1 MTQLPT
7 PDEATP
13 PEPGHDPAHEL
24 GRDPAHDREQATRST
39 CPSCGATVA
48 AGAQFCEACGAGVAD
63 VSGAVGAGAELPLD
77 DLSPISTPTARNTG
91 VAASRTVAGPRGC
104 ADCGSPVGDDGYCT
118 ICGAKAPSERD
129 HFEEAPAPWV
139 AGVCDRGMKHHRNE
153 DAMALFA
160 EPAEGGRAV
169 LIVCDGVS
177 NSDGSDVASLAAA
190 QAALEVLRPPL
201 PRGIGGAA
209 SADAAATRVLTLA
222 AKAANTAVIA
232 HTEPSSPRPA
242 SCTFVVGLVDGPTVR
257 CAVIGDSRAYL
268 LPDAG
273 GGTQLLTDDSMA
285 QALIAAGHPR
295 LEAEASPQA
304 HAITKWLGSD
314 SPDVVPRVVT
324 VSVDQ
329 PGWLLVCSDGLWN
342 YASEPAALRAQ
353 IDAAGTT
360 EPLALASALVAWA
373 NEQGGQDNITV
384 TLARVGP
391 VLTMPA
397 MVPVGENVTNDERQ
411 IHG

>member
-1 MTQLPT
+1 MTQQPS
-7 PDEATP
+7 PDEATAP
-13 PEPGHDPAHEL
+13 DPAQVT
-24 GRDPAHDREQATRST
+24 ASA
-39 CPSCGATVA
+39 CPSCGATLA
-48 AGAQFCEACGAGVAD
+48 AGALFCEACGASVGD
-63 VSGAVGAGAELPLD
+63 VSDAAAAGPESPLD
-77 DLSPISTPTARNTG
+77 DLSPISTPTARNPI
-91 VAASRTVAGPRGC
+91 ASASRTVAGPRGC
-104 ADCGSPVGDDGYCT
+104 AECGSPVGDDGYCT
-118 ICGAKAPSERD
+118 VCGSKAASERD

-139 AGVCDRGMKHHRNE
+139 AGVCDRGIKHHRNE
-153 DAMALFA
+153 DAMALYA
-160 EPAEGGRAV
+160 EPAQGGRAV

-177 NSDGSDVASLAAA
+177 SSEDSDVASLAAA
-190 QAALEVLRPPL
+190 RAALEVLRPPL
-201 PRGIGGAA
+201 PKGIGGAA
-209 SADAAATRVLTLA
+209 SADAAATRVLTQA
-222 AKAANTAVIA
+222 AAAANTAVIA

-257 CAVIGDSRAYL
+257 CAVIGDSRAYV

-285 QALIAAGHPR
+285 QTLIDAGHPR
-295 LEAEASPQA
+295 REAEASPQA

-324 VSVDQ
+324 VTVDQ

-373 NEQGGQDNITV
+373 NGQGGQDNITV

-391 VLTMPA
+391 APSVA
-397 MVPVGENVTNDERQ
+397 PVGENVPNDERQ

>member
-1 MTQLPT
+1 MTQLT
-7 PDEATP
+7 SPDEATP
-13 PEPGHDPAHEL
+13 NDPPPDPAQV
-24 GRDPAHDREQATRST
+24 ARSA
-39 CPSCGATVA
+39 CASCGETLAE
-48 AGAQFCEACGAGVAD
+48 GARFCEACGASVGDGSDAAVARPE
-63 VSGAVGAGAELPLD
+63 SPLD

-91 VAASRTVAGPRGC
+91 ASAPPKVAGPRGC
-104 ADCGSPVGDDGYCT
+104 ADCGSPVGEDGYCT
-118 ICGAKAPSERD
+118 VCGSKAPSERD
-129 HFEEAPAPWV
+129 HFEDAPAPWV
-139 AGVCDRGMKHHRNE
+139 AGVCDRGIKHHRNE
-153 DAMALFA
+153 DAMALYA
-160 EPAEGGRAV
+160 EPAQGGRAV

-177 NSDGSDVASLAAA
+177 SSEDSDVASLAAA
-190 QAALEVLRPPL
+190 RAALEVLRPPL
-201 PRGIGGAA
+201 PKGIGGAA
-209 SADAAATRVLTLA
+209 SADAAATRVLTQA
-222 AKAANTAVIA
+222 AAAANTAVIA

-257 CAVIGDSRAYL
+257 CAVIGDSRAYV

-285 QALIAAGHPR
+285 QTLIDAGHPR
-295 LEAEASPQA
+295 REAEASPQA

-324 VSVDQ
+324 VTVDQ

-384 TLARVGP
+384 TLARIGP
-391 VLTMPA
+391 VVGLA
-397 MVPVGENVTNDERQ
+397 PVVENLTNDERQ

>member
-1 MTQLPT
+1 VNQLQA
-7 PDEATP
+7 PDGATP
-13 PEPGHDPAHEL
+13 PDPA
-24 GRDPAHDREQATRST
+24 PAARST
-39 CPSCGATVA
+39 CPSCGATLA
-48 AGAQFCEACGAGVAD
+48 AGAQFCEACGASVAD
-63 VSGAVGAGAELPLD
+63 VSDAAAAGPESPLD
-77 DLSPISTPTARNTG
+77 DSSPISTPTARNTG
-91 VAASRTVAGPRGC
+91 ASASRTVAGPRAC
-104 ADCGSPVGDDGYCT
+104 AECGSPVGDDGYCT
-118 ICGAKAPSERD
+118 VCGAKAPSERD

-139 AGVCDRGMKHHRNE
+139 AGVCDRGIKHFRNE

-160 EPAEGGRAV
+160 EPAQGGRAV
-169 LIVCDGVS
+169 LVVCDGVS
-177 NSDGSDVASLAAA
+177 NSDGSDVASMAAVR
-190 QAALEVLRPPL
+190 AALDVLRPPL
-201 PRGIGGAA
+201 PRGLGGAA

-222 AKAANTAVIA
+222 AAAANTAVIA

-273 GGTQLLTDDSMA
+273 GGTQLLPDDSMA
-285 QALIAAGHPR
+285 QTLIAAGHPR

-314 SPDVVPRVVT
+314 SHDVVPRVVT

-353 IDAAGTT
+353 VDAAGTT

-373 NEQGGQDNITV
+373 NAQGGQDNITV

-391 VLTMPA
+391 VPST
-397 MVPVGENVTNDERQ
+397 VPVGENVTNDERQ

>member
-1 MTQLPT
+1 VTQPPT
-7 PDEATP
+7 PDQATP
-13 PEPGHDPAHEL
+13 DP
-24 GRDPAHDREQATRST
+24 PSPSSRST
-39 CPSCGATVA
+39 CPSCGAGLA
-48 AGAQFCEACGAGVAD
+48 AGARFCEACGAGVAS
-63 VSGAVGAGAELPLD
+63 VSPAAVTGAESPLD
-77 DLSPISTPTARNTG
+77 DAGPISTPTARNPGSSGTAA
-91 VAASRTVAGPRGC
+91 VAAPRAC
-104 ADCGSPVGDDGYCT
+104 AECGSPVGDDGYCT
-118 ICGAKAPSERD
+118 VCGAKAPSQRD

-139 AGVCDRGMKHHRNE
+139 AGVCDRGVKHSRNE
-153 DAMALFA
+153 DAMALYA
-160 EPAEGGRAV
+160 EPAQGGRAV

-190 QAALEVLRPPL
+190 KAALEVLRPPL
-201 PRGIGGAA
+201 PKGIGGSD

-222 AKAANTAVIA
+222 AAAANTAVIA

-242 SCTFVVGLVDGPTVR
+242 SCTFVVGLVDGTTVR

-273 GGTQLLTDDSMA
+273 GGQQVLPDDSMA

-314 SPDVVPRVVT
+314 SPDVVPRVAT
-324 VSVDQ
+324 LTVDQ

-342 YASEPAALRAQ
+342 YASEPRALRAQ
-353 IDAAGTT
+353 VDAAGTT

-373 NEQGGQDNITV
+373 NGQGGQDNITV
-384 TLARVGP
+384 ALARVGP
-391 VLTMPA
+391 V
-397 MVPVGENVTNDERQ
+397 PVVENATNDERQ
-411 IHG
+411 VHG

>member
-1 MTQLPT
+1 MTQLT
-7 PDEATP
+7 SPDEATP
-13 PEPGHDPAHEL
+13 NDPPPDPAQV
-24 GRDPAHDREQATRST
+24 ARSA
-39 CPSCGATVA
+39 CPSCGETLAE
-48 AGAQFCEACGAGVAD
+48 GARFCEACGASVGDGSDAAVARPE
-63 VSGAVGAGAELPLD
+63 SPLD

-91 VAASRTVAGPRGC
+91 ASAPPKVAGPRGC
-104 ADCGSPVGDDGYCT
+104 ADCGSPVGEDGYCT
-118 ICGAKAPSERD
+118 VCGSKAPSERD
-129 HFEEAPAPWV
+129 HFEDAPAPWV
-139 AGVCDRGMKHHRNE
+139 AGVCDRGIKHHRNE
-153 DAMALFA
+153 DAMALYA
-160 EPAEGGRAV
+160 EPAQGGRAV

-177 NSDGSDVASLAAA
+177 SSEDSDVASLAAA
-190 QAALEVLRPPL
+190 RAALEVLRPPL
-201 PRGIGGAA
+201 PKGIGGAA
-209 SADAAATRVLTLA
+209 SADAAATRVLTQA
-222 AKAANTAVIA
+222 AAAANTAVIA

-257 CAVIGDSRAYL
+257 CAVIGDSRAYV

-285 QALIAAGHPR
+285 QTLIDAGHPR
-295 LEAEASPQA
+295 REAEASPQA

-324 VSVDQ
+324 VTVDQ

-384 TLARVGP
+384 TLARIGP
-391 VLTMPA
+391 VVGLA
-397 MVPVGENVTNDERQ
+397 PVVENLTNDERQ